1 MAFWFVY
8 VARCADRTLYIG
20 IARDVAA
27 RIAAHDA
34 GTGARYTRGRG
45 PLEVLATRRCAS
57 HGNALRLELA
67 LKALPR
73 DRKLELIASPPKL
86 ASFARACTRAQ
97 RRLRRAP

>member
-1 MAFWFVY
+1 MAWWFVY
-8 VARCADRTLYIG
+8 VARCADSSLYIG

-45 PLEVLATRRCAS
+45 PLQVLATRRCAS

-73 DRKLELIASPPKL
+73 GTKLELAASPIKL
-86 ASFARACTRAQ
+86 AAFANACARA
-97 RRLRRAP
+97 RRRKIQK